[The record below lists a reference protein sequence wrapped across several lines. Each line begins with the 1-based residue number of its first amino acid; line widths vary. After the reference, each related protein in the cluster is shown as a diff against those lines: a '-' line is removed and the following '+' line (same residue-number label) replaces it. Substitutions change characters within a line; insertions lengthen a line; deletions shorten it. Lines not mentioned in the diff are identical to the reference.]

1 MSFFRREG
9 RDLVTPEA
17 FLDFVGSYLEQA
29 SLSSPVPTG
38 EDLHATALAK
48 EG

>member
-1 MSFFRREG
+1 MYFFRREG

-29 SLSSPVPTG
+29 SLSSPVLTG
-38 EDLHATALAK
+38 EDLHATALA
-48 EG
+48 